1 MMCTTVQ
8 KKFNPENFTELGMY
22 YRDLFL
28 QPIIAK
34 ILPTNLSSSELPYP
48 WVEFL
53 VNLKTHCFVSSISSK
68 RRATLPGAM
77 FMMM

>member
-1 MMCTTVQ
+1 
-8 KKFNPENFTELGMY
+8 MY

-68 RRATLPGAM
+68 RRATLPDTHKCNVHDDIICCNAPKYYLPINP
-77 FMMM
+77 F